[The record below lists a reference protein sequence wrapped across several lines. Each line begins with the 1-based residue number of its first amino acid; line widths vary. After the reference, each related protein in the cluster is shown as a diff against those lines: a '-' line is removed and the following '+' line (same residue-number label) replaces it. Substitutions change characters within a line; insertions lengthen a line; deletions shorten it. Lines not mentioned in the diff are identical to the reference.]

1 MRTEPLQI
9 PGASSERPALLDL
22 PLGTPAALA
31 LVAHAGAP
39 AVAEA
44 LSGVLVERG
53 TAVLR
58 LDLGTDPLPAA
69 IERVLAAAD
78 LLRQTRGAPRLLVG
92 HGLGGAAVL
101 GAGAG
106 IPEARG
112 VATLA
117 CPAGEIQE
125 AALGTLRR
133 PFLLLHSPVDN
144 VVGID
149 QARRLFE
156 AARHPKSFVSLGMA
170 DHLLSDPRDAR
181 FAAEMVAAWAGR
193 YVEGD
198 PAEGVIPGQVEVRG
212 GSGGLRQ
219 EVVAGHHWFAIDEP
233 AEVPGGHDAGPNPY
247 ELLLAALGG
256 CTAMTLRIYADRQ
269 KLPLE
274 GVRVMLRHSRIHA
287 ADCAA
292 CQTQEGRLTRID
304 RVIELDGPLDAEQS
318 ALLLHIAD
326 RCPVHRTLVSEIDIQ
341 TRLGESRTLP
351 STAGDEPAAPGVLPS
366 PQ

>member
-1 MRTEPLQI
+1 MRTEPLSI
-9 PGASSERPALLDL
+9 PGAAARPALLDL
-22 PLGTPAALA
+22 PLGTPAAVA
-31 LVAHAGAP
+31 LVVHAGAP
-39 AVAEA
+39 AVGEA
-44 LSGVLVERG
+44 LSGFLVERG

-58 LDLGTDPLPAA
+58 LDLGADPLPAA
-69 IERVLAAAD
+69 IETVLAAAD

-101 GAGAG
+101 AAVAAGAG

-117 CPAGEIQE
+117 CPTGEVQE
-125 AALGTLRR
+125 AALSTLRR

-170 DHLLSDPRDAR
+170 DHLLADPRDAR

-193 YVEGD
+193 YVEAD

-212 GSGGLRQ
+212 GAQGLGQ
-219 EVVAGHHWFAIDEP
+219 EVVAGHHWFALDEP
-233 AEVPGGHDAGPNPY
+233 AEVPGGRDAGPNPY

-269 KLPLE
+269 KLPLA
-274 GVRVMLRHSRIHA
+274 GVRVTLRHSRIHA

-292 CQTQEGRLTRID
+292 CQTQEGRLTRIE
-304 RVIELDGPLDAEQS
+304 RVIELDGPLDSEQRS
-318 ALLLHIAD
+318 LLLHIAD

-341 TRLGESRTLP
+341 TRLG
-351 STAGDEPAAPGVLPS
+351 
-366 PQ
+366 